1 MDEVIIW
8 DEWTPG
14 AKCEP
19 CGVAR
24 STTQDASAG
33 PELLV
38 LMVTDVVEFS
48 AMVCRLGDARA
59 QRVIRFHNRIL
70 RACIHNFAGREI
82 DHTGDGF
89 FAAFAHADAALD
101 CACSIQHALARCR
114 SRGMEIHV
122 RVGLNAGKPL
132 IEEDRLFGH
141 AVNVTFRVCTAA
153 QTDEV
158 VVAENIL
165 LQCASSRWDF
175 RGRRAAALKGI
186 SDRVDVYTLCWSTKF
201 SPDYLAISSSL
212 DEDQDLRELTR
223 AVSAQT

>member
-1 MDEVIIW
+1 MDEAIIW
-8 DEWTPG
+8 DEWAADALYPPRGSVLSMTD
-14 AKCEP
+14 A
-19 CGVAR
+19 AR
-24 STTQDASAG
+24 D

-48 AMVCRLGDARA
+48 AMVCQLGDARA

-70 RACIHNFAGREI
+70 RACIRNFDGREI
-82 DHTGDGF
+82 DHTGDGL
-89 FAAFAHADAALD
+89 FAAFAHADAALA
-101 CACSIQHALARCR
+101 CAGSIQQVLSRCR
-114 SRGMEIHV
+114 SRGMDIHV

-165 LQCASSRWDF
+165 MHCAGSRWEF
-175 RGRRAAALKGI
+175 RGRRAATLKGI
-186 SDRVDVYTLCWSTKF
+186 KDRVDLYTLCWSAKCG
-201 SPDYLAISSSL
+201 PDYLAIAKFL
-212 DEDQDLRELTR
+212 DEDEDLRELTR
-223 AVSAQT
+223 SAAAQT